1 MIAAHVRRVF
11 LIAVCAV
18 LLVPAGAAAQGD
30 PGGDVQERLGRIG
43 ANLFS
48 TNPDADAAIKELQA
62 ILAGE
67 PDLAEAHLLLGI
79 AYRAQGSPDLMGEAV
94 AELRQAIDLK
104 PSLVLARVTLG
115 RVYLDMARAGRAR
128 DELTAALEQVPGHP
142 QVLALL
148 AEAERQNGQP
158 ARAVELAGQA
168 LEREPGFAE
177 ARYYMGLA
185 LLDLKEPARA
195 VEQME
200 LVVKSGTNP
209 AEGQFGLGVAS
220 LAAGRPDTAI
230 TALREAIRLQP
241 GRPETYIHL
250 SRAYRSKGLLQE
262 ADKALTVALPAAD
275 APGAI
280 TRNLDVDLHLE
291 EGLLRLQQGRLDA
304 AAAAF
309 ERVLQ
314 ADGSHEDAAR
324 RLAEVRKRLRE
335 RSGRK

>member
-1 MIAAHVRRVF
+1 MIIAQVRQ
-11 LIAVCAV
+11 AVGIVLCAV
-18 LLVPAGAAAQGD
+18 LLVPAAAAQGGR
-30 PGGDVQERLGRIG
+30 GGDVQERLGRIG
-43 ANLFS
+43 SNLFS
-48 TNPDADAAIKELQA
+48 ANPDADAAIKELQA
-62 ILAGE
+62 ILAAQPE
-67 PDLAEAHLLLGI
+67 LAEAHLLLGI

-94 AELRQAIDLK
+94 AELRQAIELK

-128 DELTAALEQVPGHP
+128 DELTSALEQAPGHP

-148 AEAERQNGQP
+148 AEAERQSGQP

-185 LLDLKEPARA
+185 LLDLGEPARA
-195 VEQME
+195 IEQME

-209 AEGQFGLGVAS
+209 AEGQFGLGVAF
-220 LAAGRPDTAI
+220 LAAGRPDGAI
-230 TALREAIRLQP
+230 AALREAIRLQP

-250 SRAYRSKGLLQE
+250 SRAYRAKGLLQE
-262 ADKALTVALPAAD
+262 AEKALMVALPAAD

-280 TRNLDVDLHLE
+280 SRNLDVDLHLE
-291 EGLLRLQQGRLDA
+291 EGLLRLQQGRLEA
-304 AAAAF
+304 AAKAF
-309 ERVLQ
+309 DRVLQ
-314 ADGSHEDAAR
+314 ADGGHEEATR